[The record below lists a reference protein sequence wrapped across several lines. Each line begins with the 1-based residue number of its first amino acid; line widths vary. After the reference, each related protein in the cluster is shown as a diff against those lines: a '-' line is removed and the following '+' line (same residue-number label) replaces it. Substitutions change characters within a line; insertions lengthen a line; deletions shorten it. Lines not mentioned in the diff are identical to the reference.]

1 MALRISGNTIG
12 FVATPILERTLYSV
26 VPARFRTMTTAF
38 MNIHVKD
45 LAQMTEATFLGNV
58 VPADTVLGTILWH
71 DFLLILQNLVVAYN
85 VNPTPARLTEM
96 EALVKTW

>member
-1 MALRISGNTIG
+1 MALRISGNTMS

-26 VPARFRTMTTAF
+26 VPIRFRTMTTAF

-58 VPADTVLGTILWH
+58 VPTNIVLGTILWH
-71 DFLLILQNLVVAYN
+71 DFLLSLQNLVVAYN
-85 VNPTPARLTEM
+85 LNPTPSRLTEM
-96 EALVKTW
+96 ESLVKSW

>member
-1 MALRISGNTIG
+1 MALRISGNTIA
-12 FVATPILERTLYSV
+12 FVEIPILERTLYSV
-26 VPARFRTMTTAF
+26 VPTRFRTMTTSF

-58 VPADTVLGTILWH
+58 VPTNTALGTILWH

-96 EALVKTW
+96 EALVQSW